1 MPYCRKHIR
10 YGGIEMIG
18 LEQETVVIADQDEEW
33 GRVAAAAIAELN
45 QITAT
50 DYIDKGWSGDKKY
63 RISAANGTKYLL
75 RITPEENAKAGGD
88 SSGRQGIQ
96 NAKQV
101 NLFHIQQK
109 IAALGVPMCRPVA
122 CGRCEKGFYSIQT
135 WIEGRD
141 AEEAL
146 PGLTDAEQYAYGLE
160 AGKILKIIHSIPA
173 PDIQPEWETRF
184 NAKMDRKIK
193 MYNDCPVKFDG
204 AEDFIA
210 YIEAS
215 RHLLK
220 GRPQSF
226 QHGDY
231 HVGNMMIENGK
242 IIVIDFDRYDYGDP
256 WEEFNRITWCAQCS
270 PLFASGMVNGYFDG
284 EVPME
289 FWRLLAL
296 YISSNMLSSI
306 PWAIPYGEREI
317 QTMLKQ
323 AEDVL
328 SWYDHMH
335 NPVPTWYSEG
345 YY

>member
-1 MPYCRKHIR
+1 
-10 YGGIEMIG
+10 
-18 LEQETVVIADQDEEW
+18 
-33 GRVAAAAIAELN
+33 
-45 QITAT
+45 
-50 DYIDKGWSGDKKY
+50 
-63 RISAANGTKYLL
+63 
-75 RITPEENAKAGGD
+75 
-88 SSGRQGIQ
+88 
-96 NAKQV
+96 
-101 NLFHIQQK
+101 
-109 IAALGVPMCRPVA
+109 
-122 CGRCEKGFYSIQT
+122 
-135 WIEGRD
+135 
-141 AEEAL
+141 
-146 PGLTDAEQYAYGLE
+146 
-160 AGKILKIIHSIPA
+160 
-173 PDIQPEWETRF
+173 
-184 NAKMDRKIK
+184 MDRKIK
-193 MYNDCPVKFDG
+193 MYNDCPVKFDR
-204 AEDFIA
+204 AEDIIT
-210 YIEAS
+210 YIEAN

-328 SWYDHMH
+328 SWYDHMR

-345 YY
+345 